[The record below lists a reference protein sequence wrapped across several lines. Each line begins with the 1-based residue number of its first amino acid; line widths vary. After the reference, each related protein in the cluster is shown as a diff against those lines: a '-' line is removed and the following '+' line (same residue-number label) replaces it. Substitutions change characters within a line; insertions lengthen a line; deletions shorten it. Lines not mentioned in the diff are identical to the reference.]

1 MGIRR
6 GSISTPIIVDGLVFN
21 VDAANRASYP
31 RTGTTATDTINYDVN
46 TNNTGTF
53 SNSNSSTFFSTDKG
67 GIFLFDGIDDYIT
80 VNGSTNSG
88 LNRPGITNQ
97 ITLESW
103 CYTRTFNNNY
113 ERIIA
118 RRVGTTPLPY
128 MFGFHTVSGNKYDL
142 YLSGTNSYG
151 PASLNSTTN
160 VILNEWVHFVGTS
173 DNSTRKIYLN
183 GVLDNSD
190 SYSSGIFSTDINLQ
204 IGAQSSGYN
213 YNGDI
218 GAVRIYDRALSANEV
233 LHNYNALKSRFE

>member
-1 MGIRR
+1 MKY
-6 GSISTPIIVDGLVFN
+6 GSITTGIIADGLVFN
-21 VDAANRASYP
+21 MDAANRASYP
-31 RTGTTATDTINYDVN
+31 KTGTTVTDTIDYDVN

-53 SNSNSSTFFSTDKG
+53 SNNNSSTFFSTDKG
-67 GIFLFDGIDDYIT
+67 GIFLFDGIDDHIT

-97 ITLESW
+97 ITLEAW

-118 RRVGTTPLPY
+118 RRIVNTPLPY

-142 YLSGTNSYG
+142 YLSGNSSYG

-173 DNSTRKIYLN
+173 DNSTNFLIGGDSINSAGKLN
-183 GVLDNSD
+183 GKIGN
-190 SYSSGIFSTDINLQ
+190 FQ
-204 IGAQSSGYN
+204 IYN
-213 YNGDI
+213 
-218 GAVRIYDRALSANEV
+218 RALSATEI
-233 LHNYNALKSRFE
+233 LHNYNALKGRFGL